1 MKELIRT
8 TEDGEMIEVCV
19 EEDGFRECGYVSSM
33 HLVAPKCVQLKQ
45 AILNSA
51 EAAMFKNVTG
61 CCPL

>member
-1 MKELIRT
+1 
-8 TEDGEMIEVCV
+8 MIEVCV

-33 HLVAPKCVQLKQ
+33 HLVAPKCVQLRK
-45 AILNSA
+45 AILDSA